1 MKNDLPAADPAKPAY
16 SIRGFTLLEILLA
29 IFIFSIVVTTIFG
42 SFNAVFSSADAI
54 HQGTNLYE
62 MGKNCMARMVAD
74 LQEIYV
80 TRSPLYAKPGF
91 NDPPEPYRVFGDS
104 SYTGNGSFS
113 RMRFTSFAH
122 LPFGENRQEG
132 IAEII
137 YYVALTRDGD
147 AVLRRADTL
156 FPYERFKDNRLDEKG
171 SDPILC
177 EGVKSLKFTY
187 LDDEGAEHEYW
198 NSESDEFDHAAP
210 RAVKITLE
218 IGDPKNVLSSLF
230 FETMVTFRTFRNKLE

>member
-1 MKNDLPAADPAKPAY
+1 MKNKSP
-16 SIRGFTLLEILLA
+16 GFTLLEILLA

-42 SFNAVFSSADAI
+42 SFNAVFSSSDKL
-54 HQGTNLYE
+54 HQGSDLYE
-62 MGKNCMARMVAD
+62 MGKNCLARMVAD
-74 LQEIYV
+74 LREIYV

-91 NDPPEPYRVFGDS
+91 DDPPEPYRFFGDS
-104 SYTGNGSFS
+104 SYTVDGTFS

-122 LPFGENRQEG
+122 LPFGENQEEG

-137 YYVALTRDGD
+137 YYVSLTREGE

-156 FPYERFKDNRLDEKG
+156 FPYERFTDNRLEERA

-177 EGVKSLKFTY
+177 ERLKSLRFSY
-187 LDDEGAEHEYW
+187 FDEEGTEYEYW
-198 NSESDEFDHAAP
+198 NSESDEFDYAAP

-218 IGDPKNVLSSLF
+218 IGDPETDLASLF
-230 FETMVTFRTFRNKLE
+230 FETMVPFHTFRDKLE